1 MSPEADCRPDD
12 VVVTGLGT
20 VNPLGADVESTW
32 SALHGGTCAIRPL
45 EHEWVERHDLPVRI
59 GAPLAV
65 DPAEVLPPRHMR
77 RLDRASQCALLA
89 ARQAWEQAGA
99 PQITSQRLAVCV
111 PGNGAGPVGHGGVG
125 HPEGQGTPACSANGG
140 PRAHA

>member
-1 MSPEADCRPDD
+1 MSPEAECRPDD

-20 VNPLGADVESTW
+20 INPLGADVESTW
-32 SALHGGTCAIRPL
+32 SALNEGTCAVRTL
-45 EHEWVERHDLPVRI
+45 EHEWVESHDLPVRI

-65 DPAEVLPPRHMR
+65 DPAEMLPPRQLR

-99 PQITSQRLAVCV
+99 PQVASQRLAVSV
-111 PGNGAGPVGHGGVG
+111 SPGIKSHGHLSFTILCRENFFTDSHLFG
-125 HPEGQGTPACSANGG
+125 NYK
-140 PRAHA
+140 